1 MILGVGVDIIE
12 IQRIEKAVVRTK
24 SFISRAFTEE
34 EVKLFVEKGM
44 KAEVIAG
51 NFAGKEAISKA
62 LGTGV
67 RGFELRDIEI
77 LRDKLGKPIAKFRG
91 RARIIA
97 ELRGVKNIHISI
109 SHNRK
114 DAIAYAVLEGDEVES
129 RNIRDNEEY

>member
-12 IQRIEKAVVRTK
+12 IERIEKAVVRTK

-34 EVKLFVEKGM
+34 EVKLFIEKGM
-44 KAEVIAG
+44 RSEVIAG
-51 NFAGKEAISKA
+51 NFAAKEAISKA

-67 RGFELRDIEI
+67 RGFEFRDIEI
-77 LRDKLGKPIAKFRG
+77 LRDKLGKPIARFRG

-114 DAIAYAVLEGDEVES
+114 DAIAYAVLEGDEIES
-129 RNIRDNEEY
+129 SNIRDNEKY